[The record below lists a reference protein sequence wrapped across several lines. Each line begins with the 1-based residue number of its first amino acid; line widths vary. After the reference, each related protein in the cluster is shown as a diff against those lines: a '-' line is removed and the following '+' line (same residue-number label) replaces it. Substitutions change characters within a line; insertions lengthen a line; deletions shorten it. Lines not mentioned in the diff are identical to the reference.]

1 MKRFFRIF
9 AVAALACATFV
20 ACENKF
26 DDYDPATSEAG
37 AQVYFPSDVVA
48 EQSILGKTSVTIDLM
63 RVNSEAAANVP
74 IVVTAGDEA
83 YASLFTVPAT
93 AEFKAGAKKASIT
106 ITFDPETLKYGTTY
120 KLTLT
125 INDNA
130 NTTSYGNN
138 TVTLKLN
145 YPEPFSSIGK
155 GKFHDTW
162 MFENEYTVE
171 ICQNDLD
178 PSVFRLM
185 DPYTEGLKEEGYTPD
200 YVKEGPAE
208 YVEFRILKKGDVYND
223 VTITHDDLVV
233 WKMFRTG
240 YFNTNYNDEVYVIH
254 PSSFTSM
261 ATEDKWLYSKVL
273 QWQDNG
279 LPAVVQFAPMYYMLN
294 NGGWNYT
301 QNDGVYTITFPGVV
315 LKDYSL
321 ALAYGGFRVAGDDE
335 TTYPVARVTFGADVA
350 QVQYVF
356 VEGDITADAAA
367 IQATLAG
374 MADGTI
380 ESTTVDA
387 VDDTGEE
394 MPEEDSEEEEV
405 EQVYA
410 MDLVSPDALG
420 SGIYTVIALPINAE
434 GEVITNDGDLLS
446 FYNPGVGESEAPDV
460 DMAVYAMSLEEL
472 EEYDESLDGLAAA
485 FNSAYG
491 LDATNSLAILAEGS
505 EIAEWKVL
513 PVETASIGKIIANG
527 YTLDEY
533 VLAMDAYYEANGSDL
548 DMSTE
553 YINADG
559 WDYGV
564 FNAKAGTSYTFLVY
578 AKNAYGKEAMFYAS
592 AETEKAEATAKRKLV
607 LHKLDGVELNR
618 NFNNVEIR

>member
-26 DDYDPATSEAG
+26 DDYDPAQQVEG
-37 AQVYFPSDVVA
+37 AQVYFPK
-48 EQSILGKTSVTIDLM
+48 ENTTSVSVSKADDKPITITVM
-63 RVNSEAAANVP
+63 RGQSEAAVSVP
-74 IVVTAGDEA
+74 ITLTQGEEGAFTA
-83 YASLFTVPAT
+83 PAKVD
-93 AEFKAGAKKASIT
+93 FKAGMNKTSIDVTYDMAK
-106 ITFDPETLKYGTTY
+106 LKEGSSY
-120 KLTLT
+120 KITLT
-125 INDNA
+125 IGDQSA
-130 NTTSYGNN
+130 TTPYGNN
-138 TVTLKLN
+138 EITVTVKV
-145 YPEPFSSIGK
+145 PEPFVLLGK
-155 GKFHDTW
+155 GLYRDDFVPNIFDIGGNPEYEVEIYENTNNPGFIYLKNPYGAGYPVKASNFKA
-162 MFENEYTVE
+162 FENDVYFAIDVRNPEAVVIPEQAIGLTV
-171 ICQNDLD
+171 
-178 PSVFRLM
+178 
-185 DPYTEGLKEEGYTPD
+185 DPYGDIWVRMSGDNVGTYADGVITFGPKTMEQALTLYQGGSFD
-200 YVKEGPAE
+200 YFWGCE
-208 YVEFRILKKGDVYND
+208 
-223 VTITHDDLVV
+223 
-233 WKMFRTG
+233 
-240 YFNTNYNDEVYVIH
+240 
-254 PSSFTSM
+254 
-261 ATEDKWLYSKVL
+261 
-273 QWQDNG
+273 NG
-279 LPAVVQFAPMYYMLN
+279 LTRIVM
-294 NGGWNYT
+294 
-301 QNDGVYTITFPGVV
+301 PGVV
-315 LKDYSL
+315 LTDYEL
-321 ALAYGGFRVAGDDE
+321 KLAYGGFRVAGDDE

-350 QVQYVF
+350 QVQYAF

-472 EEYDESLDGLAAA
+472 EEYDESLDGLAAK

>member
-26 DDYDPATSEAG
+26 DDYDPAQQVEG
-37 AQVYFPSDVVA
+37 AQAYFSNQNATSYTISKIDVA
-48 EQSILGKTSVTIDLM
+48 PITVTLM
-63 RVNSEAAANVP
+63 RGQSEAAISVP
-74 IVVTAGDEA
+74 ITLTQGEEGAFTA
-83 YASLFTVPAT
+83 PAKVD
-93 AEFKAGAKKASIT
+93 FKAGMNKTSIDVTYDMAK
-106 ITFDPETLKYGTTY
+106 LKEGSSY
-120 KLTLT
+120 KITLT
-125 INDNA
+125 IGDQSA
-130 NTTSYGNN
+130 TTPYGNN
-138 TVTLKLN
+138 EITVTVKV
-145 YPEPFSSIGK
+145 PEPFVLLGK
-155 GKFHDTW
+155 GLYRDDFVPNIFDIGGNPEYEVEIYENTNNPGFIYLKNPYGAGYPVKASNFKA
-162 MFENEYTVE
+162 FENDVYFAIDVRNPEAVVIPEQAIGLTV
-171 ICQNDLD
+171 
-178 PSVFRLM
+178 
-185 DPYTEGLKEEGYTPD
+185 DPYGDIWVRMSGDNVGTYADGVITFGPKTMEQALTLYQGGSFD
-200 YVKEGPAE
+200 YFWGCE
-208 YVEFRILKKGDVYND
+208 
-223 VTITHDDLVV
+223 
-233 WKMFRTG
+233 
-240 YFNTNYNDEVYVIH
+240 
-254 PSSFTSM
+254 
-261 ATEDKWLYSKVL
+261 
-273 QWQDNG
+273 NG
-279 LPAVVQFAPMYYMLN
+279 LTRIVM
-294 NGGWNYT
+294 
-301 QNDGVYTITFPGVV
+301 PGVV
-315 LKDYSL
+315 LTDYEL
-321 ALAYGGFRVAGDDE
+321 KLAYGGFRVAGDDE

-350 QVQYVF
+350 QVQYAF

-472 EEYDESLDGLAAA
+472 EEYDESLDGLAAK

-505 EIAEWKVL
+505 EIAEWKAL
-513 PVETASIGKIIANG
+513 LVETASIGKIIANG

-564 FNAKAGTSYTFLVY
+564 FGADPGTSYTFLVY